1 MFLVDVLRLLVAMAA
16 AFLLG
21 KVAARLGL
29 PAILGWL
36 IAGMALGPMRWA
48 CWGSLCWMPSGIK

>member
-1 MFLVDVLRLLVAMAA
+1 MFLVDVLRLLAAMAA

-36 IAGMALGPMRWA
+36 IA
-48 CWGSLCWMPSGIK
+48 